1 MPAGDGSNARR
12 PHRPFDAIV
21 RAYIGRIRPRA
32 QAEFDWFARQPSLQS
47 AIRNAALAVNSRG
60 KRYSH
65 QRRLTRAALED
76 AYAAVSERAKQIG
89 EARDFDQLF
98 NIVGAAVDDIPGL
111 GELYVQDTALRI
123 CAKLNLFPTR
133 VYLHAGTR
141 EGARALGLDARTD
154 ALYIADLPRKF
165 HALKP
170 HEIEDVLYIFK
181 DELASSRQT
190 LPRASRRSWCA

>member
-12 PHRPFDAIV
+12 PQRPFDAIV

-32 QAEFDWFARQPSLQS
+32 QAEFDWFARS

-76 AYAAVSERAKQIG
+76 AYAALSERAKQIG
-89 EARDFDQLF
+89 EARDFDQLS

-111 GELYVQDTALRI
+111 GELSTTQR
-123 CAKLNLFPTR
+123 CAS
-133 VYLHAGTR
+133 
-141 EGARALGLDARTD
+141 ARN
-154 ALYIADLPRKF
+154 
-165 HALKP
+165 
-170 HEIEDVLYIFK
+170 
-181 DELASSRQT
+181 
-190 LPRASRRSWCA
+190 